1 MPLTPIQTASSWLL
15 RSEVMFRLSVIIVSY
30 NVKRLLM
37 DCLGSIADTCRGI
50 EHEVIV
56 VDNNSADGTAEAL
69 QADHPEVKLIENKKN
84 AGFARANNQG
94 YAVSTGGFLLL
105 LNPDTVLKPMAV
117 KKVLD
122 FMERTP
128 DCGLAGCRMVGS
140 DGNLQITVRRFPS
153 VTENLFQS
161 LFLDKLFYRHNWK
174 RAYYARKPFQI
185 DYGVGAFMM
194 IRREALAGQPYLL
207 NPDFHMYAEE
217 KDLALRLKENGWRCY
232 FVPGA
237 EIVHYG
243 GQSTSQMPMAMFL
256 ELQRSQARFYYM
268 HNRGVRANALCLSWW
283 LVLIASFIKT
293 LLAYFYKRDG
303 LKIKMMWAAVREF
316 PQYCK
321 QAKDES
327 GR

>member
-1 MPLTPIQTASSWLL
+1 MT
-15 RSEVMFRLSVIIVSY
+15 LSIIIVSY
-30 NVKRLLM
+30 NVKEFVLK
-37 DCLGSIADTCRGI
+37 CLGSINETCGGLDYEI
-50 EHEVIV
+50 IV
-56 VDNNSADGTAEAL
+56 VDNDSNDGTAEAIKSNY
-69 QADHPEVKLIENKKN
+69 PSVRLIVNKENV
-84 AGFARANNQG
+84 GFARANNQG
-94 YAVSTGGFLLL
+94 YEISTGEYLLL
-105 LNPDTVLKPMAV
+105 LNPDTIVKPGAIKTVLE
-117 KKVLD
+117 
-122 FMERTP
+122 FMQTTP
-128 DCGLAGCRMVGS
+128 DAGLAGCRMI
-140 DGNLQITVRRFPS
+140 DENGNLQKTIKAFPAVMS
-153 VTENLFQS
+153 NILQAVC
-161 LFLDKLFYRHNWK
+161 LDKIFFRSEK
-174 RAYYARKPFQI
+174 SATYYQAKPFSI
-185 DYGVGAFMM
+185 DYPTGAFMM

-207 NPDFHMYAEE
+207 NPGFHMYAEE
-217 KDLALRLKENGWRCY
+217 KDLVLRLKENGWRCY